1 MYVCFR
7 AAQPTLVKGFQQAE
21 LSLDATEPEAQRVA
35 VILNNCTAW
44 RSFDEPTRA
53 RGRKIT
59 AGHAPAESV
68 GVGV

>member
-21 LSLDATEPEAQRVA
+21 LSLDATEAQRVA

-44 RSFDEPTRA
+44 RSFDEPTHA
-53 RGRKIT
+53 RGRRSRR
-59 AGHAPAESV
+59 HAPAEGSV